1 MFRERSAAVGAS
13 RVKKMKSRDDLLE
26 ELKKSALDKL
36 AALCKGPQYP
46 AFVKNLIVEGLIKIE
61 EDVVEIQTR
70 PEDKT
75 IVSGVLNDA
84 VAEYKKVMTAAG
96 HKVNAPQVKV
106 SALSLNSKA
115 CSGGVVLTALDGR
128 IVLDQTVDER
138 LNISYSGI
146 MPAVRYGLFS
156 A

>member
-1 MFRERSAAVGAS
+1 
-13 RVKKMKSRDDLLE
+13 
-26 ELKKSALDKL
+26 
-36 AALCKGPQYP
+36 
-46 AFVKNLIVEGLIKIE
+46 
-61 EDVVEIQTR
+61 
-70 PEDKT
+70 
-75 IVSGVLNDA
+75 
-84 VAEYKKVMTAAG
+84 MTAAG

-115 CSGGVVLTALDGR
+115 CSGGVVPTALDGR